1 MNEPELFGGVLYDVA
16 DLTFAT
22 SALARILKSPR
33 TDVDLAAQAGL
44 DTTLVDSLRLLDL
57 ESDAEIDLACS
68 LGAAWVNGRRSAPR
82 EGTWETVA
90 SLPVGLALPARLN
103 RTTAETLIGLANGAR
118 SKIRLAAP
126 FMDAEGVGYLK
137 DSIVAAT
144 LRSIGVELVRPA
156 SRSRECEAVGLLLES
171 VGERGRPEYFTILD
185 PVEGAPFP
193 HLKVMTTDSS
203 TAYIGSANL
212 TGAALA
218 GRNLEFGVLVRGEQ
232 VRTLDRFLDL
242 YTGVGV
248 DL

>member
-1 MNEPELFGGVLYDVA
+1 MFGGVLHDA
-16 DLTFAT
+16 TDLTFAT
-22 SALARILKSPR
+22 SALAQLLKAPR
-33 TDVDLAAQAGL
+33 TDRGLAARAGL
-44 DTTLVDSLRLLDL
+44 DTTLVDSLRLLAL
-57 ESDAEIDLACS
+57 KGDAEIDHACS

-90 SLPVGLALPARLN
+90 SLPVGLALPARLD

-137 DSIVAAT
+137 DSMVAAT
-144 LRSIGVELVRPA
+144 LRRIRVELVRPA
-156 SRSRECEAVGLLLES
+156 AESREREAVSLLLGS
-171 VGERGRPEYFTILD
+171 VEERGRPEYFTILD

-193 HLKVMTTDSS
+193 HLKVMTTDGS

-232 VRTLDRFLDL
+232 VQTLDRFLDL
-242 YTGVGV
+242 YTGVGM